1 MNTKSKN
8 KSRSAALII
17 ALLILIAAV
26 AYGVWLSAKPEP
38 VVLQGRLEAQETD
51 IAAKVPGRVSKI
63 FVREGED
70 IQAGTQLIEMD
81 SPEITAKIKQA
92 QAAQEAAEAVARK
105 AEHGARPQEIEM
117 ARAQWKRAQA
127 AAELAEVSYRRIQNL
142 ANEGLMSRQKRDEAY
157 TNHIASREQAAAAKA
172 QYDMAHTGARSEDK
186 EAAEAQAKQVA
197 AKVEEAQVA
206 QEEANL
212 KSPINGQVA
221 DIMVEEGEIVPQGVP
236 VVTLVDNQN
245 QWVVLNVREDH
256 LKAFALG
263 NEFEATMPALS
274 DKPIRFKVFASKVL
288 ADYATWRATRNND
301 GFDMRTFEIKA
312 RPIKPLNDARPGM
325 SVLVTVVPE

>member
-8 KSRSAALII
+8 TSRSAVLIT

-26 AYGVWLSAKPEP
+26 AYGVWLSVKPEP

-63 FVREGED
+63 FVREGEN
-70 IQAGTQLIEMD
+70 IEAGTQLIEMD

-142 ANEGLMSRQKRDEAY
+142 ADEGLMSRQKRDEAY
-157 TNHIASREQAAAAKA
+157 TSHIASREQAAAAKA
-172 QYDMAHTGARSEDK
+172 QYDMARSGARSEDK
-186 EAAEAQAKQVA
+186 QAAEAQAKQVA

-206 QEEANL
+206 REEANL

-256 LKAFALG
+256 LKAFAPDK
-263 NEFEATMPALS
+263 EFEATLPALGG
-274 DKPIRFKVFASKVL
+274 KPIRFKVFASKVL

-325 SVLVTVVPE
+325 SVLVTVTPE